1 MLREGVFYGLR
12 TGRAERGTLR
22 FYLLSTKGVRAEGTP
37 ELSACFDK
45 ITVKVYAWT
54 RVNVSVL
61 EPVINTA
68 IQKLEDEKN
77 R

>member
-1 MLREGVFYGLR
+1 MLQEGVFYGLR
-12 TGRAERGTLR
+12 TGRAERETLR
-22 FYLLSTKGVRAEGTP
+22 FYLLSTKGLWAEGTL

-45 ITVKVYAWT
+45 TGAKVYAWT
-54 RVNVSVL
+54 RVKVAFL

-77 R
+77 Q